1 MSDVRSQGKI
11 CVLDIEMQVCS
22 HLLLKSSNV
31 QPPFLL
37 QGVKSIE
44 QTDLNPVYVFLR
56 PPSLEE
62 LEKRLRGR
70 GTETEES
77 LSKRLDTAKREL
89 EFGATPGVFDYT
101 IVNGNLDKAIQE
113 FTDIITNEFGSFI
126 NTSSKSQNP

>member
-22 HLLLKSSNV
+22 HLLLKTSNV

-37 QGVKSIE
+37 QGVKSIK

-62 LEKRLRGR
+62 LV
-70 GTETEES
+70 S
-77 LSKRLDTAKREL
+77 
-89 EFGATPGVFDYT
+89 
-101 IVNGNLDKAIQE
+101 
-113 FTDIITNEFGSFI
+113 
-126 NTSSKSQNP
+126 